1 MMNYE
6 DKRPVIEKQPYDV
19 VVVGGGIAGVAASV
33 AAARKGVRVLLLEKS
48 IVLGGLATAGLISWY
63 EPLCDGCGK
72 QMIYGIGE
80 ELIKLSMKDGFDTM
94 DPAWQNK
101 TGEMPKKRYTN
112 RFSPTMFAMTLDE
125 YLQENNVTIM
135 LDSHAVYPV
144 MEGNTCLGVMV
155 ESKSGR
161 EFYPAKAVIDATGD
175 AEIMDRAGVP
185 TVKGGNWFTFVAH
198 YTNRELAK
206 GFAEGGDMAAFRKWM
221 WVGSTQR
228 GVGQP
233 EGLPR
238 MAGTTSE
245 EITSFVLACRKAGLE
260 KLRQEPREDRDITM
274 LPFMPQFRTIRRIE
288 GKTLFKGVHEEKFP
302 DNIGDCGDF
311 RRAGIHCQI
320 PYGALYNPEF
330 TNLWAAGRIISAE
343 EGDGWEITRVIPVC
357 ALTGQAAG
365 TAAALCVQQGCSA
378 DALDIRLLQD
388 TLRNDGANIQS

>member
-1 MMNYE
+1 MQYE
-6 DKRPVIEKQPYDV
+6 DKRPVIEKQAYDV
-19 VVVGGGIAGVAASV
+19 VVVGGGIAGVSAAV
-33 AAARKGVRVLLLEKS
+33 AAARKGVSVLLLEKS

-72 QMIYGIGE
+72 QMIYGIAE
-80 ELIKLSMKDGFDTM
+80 ELIKLSMKDSFDTV
-94 DPAWQNK
+94 DPAWLDK
-101 TGEMPKKRYTN
+101 TGTPTKRYTN

-144 MEGNTCLGVMV
+144 MEGKTCLGVMV
-155 ESKSGR
+155 ENKSGK

-198 YTNRELAK
+198 YTNRELAQK
-206 GFAEGGDMAAFRKWM
+206 FAEGENMATCRKWM
-221 WVGSTQR
+221 WVGSTLS

-288 GKTLFKGVHEEKFP
+288 GKVLFKGIHNEKFA

-311 RRAGIHCQI
+311 RKSGIHCQI

-330 TNLWAAGRIISAE
+330 SNLWAAGRIVSAE

-357 ALTGQAAG
+357 GLTGQAAG
-365 TAAALCVQQGCSA
+365 TAAALCVANSCTA
-378 DALDIRLLQD
+378 DTLDISLLQK
-388 TLRNDGANIQS
+388 TLRADGVNIEA

>member
-1 MMNYE
+1 MIFE

-19 VVVGGGIAGVAASV
+19 VVVGGGIAGVAAAV
-33 AAARKGVRVLLLEKS
+33 AAARKGVSALLLEKS

-80 ELIKLSMKDGFDTM
+80 ELIRLSMKDGFDTM
-94 DPAWQNK
+94 DPAWLDK
-101 TGEMPKKRYTN
+101 SGEAPKKRFTN

-144 MEGNTCLGVMV
+144 MDGGTCLGVMV

-185 TVKGGNWFTFVAH
+185 TVKGGNWFSFVAH

-206 GFAEGGDMAAFRKWM
+206 KFAEGENMATCRKWM
-221 WVGSTQR
+221 WVGSNLK
-228 GVGQP
+228 GEGQP
-233 EGLPR
+233 EDLPR

-260 KLRQEPREDRDITM
+260 KLRQEPREDRDISM
-274 LPFMPQFRTIRRIE
+274 IPFMPQFRTIRRIE
-288 GKTLFKGVHEEKFP
+288 GKVLFKGIHEEKFA

-320 PYGALYNPEF
+320 PYGALYHPDF
-330 TNLWAAGRIISAE
+330 ANLWAAGRIISAE
-343 EGDGWEITRVIPVC
+343 EGDGWEISRVIPVC

-365 TAAALCVQQGCSA
+365 TAAALCAKQSCTA
-378 DALDIRLLQD
+378 DTLDVKQLQD
-388 TLRNDGANIQS
+388 TLRADGMNIT